1 MTRQAWTAV
10 GGAVAVMVAV
20 VVIIVLAAVPL
31 PDFPPV
37 APGQFDASL
46 AYVTESNCIRVADLA
61 DAEVRELHCVSDRDW
76 IDNVVW
82 TESGIEVGVEGFQST
97 ITVLDPDTGDVIE
110 TRNRDGA
117 YPGDWLNQEQ
127 NLWVDVPS
135 DGTVVIRDETNQVLV
150 TLEGPE
156 LYGVDAVVGASDGQ
170 MVALVDS
177 SERLAVFD
185 RNVGQ
190 PYLVD
195 TDARPY
201 PPPSWQP

>member
-10 GGAVAVMVAV
+10 GGAIAVIVAV
-20 VVIIVLAAVPL
+20 VVIIVIASVPL
-31 PDFPPV
+31 PEFSSL
-37 APGQFDASL
+37 APNQFDASL
-46 AYVTESNCIRVADLA
+46 AFVAETNCVRVADLA
-61 DAEVRELHCVSDRDW
+61 DVDVRELHCVSERDW

-82 TESGIEVGVEGFQST
+82 TEVGIEVGVEGFQST
-97 ITVLDPDTGDVIE
+97 IVVLDPATGDVIE

-117 YPGDWLNQEQ
+117 DPSQWPYEDQDLF
-127 NLWVDVPS
+127 VDVPS
-135 DGTVVIRDETNQVLV
+135 DGKVVIRDENNQVLV

-156 LYGVDAVVGASDGQ
+156 TYGIDTLVGALNSQ

-185 RNVGQ
+185 RGDGQ

-195 TDARPY
+195 TAVRPY
-201 PPPSWQP
+201 PPPAWQP